1 MEDLLCVLLLNST
14 GRDKYFTNGPIEN
27 CCNVMLIWQVLIH
40 GSVTEHFRNEC
51 NCFNLPIYQRCSLCG
66 KPHYVTVDSPDME
79 VESDRHDITE
89 IWLQVALSTID
100 QANKQTGLYA
110 TSYSQD
116 ITFVIPKEEY
126 PFITFSFLFYLLFC
140 CLFCFSVRITG
151 QICLLY
157 W

>member
-1 MEDLLCVLLLNST
+1 
-14 GRDKYFTNGPIEN
+14 
-27 CCNVMLIWQVLIH
+27 MLIWQVLIH